1 MVLIEK
7 LVVFLRP
14 HTDDIALALVATAL
28 VIFGDHINSGLR
40 VLVKQQ
46 AFWVRLSA
54 FIALCSVGYG
64 ALSVWL
70 TPLIENL
77 LRSLPGWQF
86 LTVIMGSF
94 VLVAL
99 LAQKQK
105 KV

>member
-40 VLVKQQ
+40 VLVKKQ

>member
-1 MVLIEK
+1 MALTEK
-7 LVVFLRP
+7 LVSFLRP

-40 VLVKQQ
+40 VLVKKQP
-46 AFWVRLSA
+46 FWVRLSA

-105 KV
+105 RV